1 MRLKSSLEGIT
12 GLAVSM
18 FMMPWIC
25 SSLCLRTLQPDS
37 AVDFNT
43 FVLVPQHF
51 SAVASGL
58 FL

>member
-1 MRLKSSLEGIT
+1 MRLKSSLKGKI

-18 FMMPWIC
+18 YMPWIC
-25 SSLCLRTLQPDS
+25 SSLRLHTLQPDS